1 MNIFW
6 IGLII
11 IIMFLFYE
19 YRKLEKKYTKILNNE
34 NIENIDQDKI
44 INKIFKIESE
54 LKEIKNEL
62 NRGSKDA

>member
-19 YRKLEKKYTKILNNE
+19 YRKLEKKYTKILNNK
-34 NIENIDQDKI
+34 NIENIDQDKV